1 MYVSLARSQKKNVE
15 IWITSR
21 QTSSR
26 TVHGQCLNS
35 MEREAEEDGAGAH
48 VLEAL
53 GDRRPVK
60 LVGPVRPLKPLKLT
74 SWPGERKAKVETVAT
89 TRQQVAM

>member
-21 QTSSR
+21 QTSSG
-26 TVHGQCLNS
+26 TVHGLNS
-35 MEREAEEDGAGAH
+35 MERGAEEDGAGAH

-60 LVGPVRPLKPLKLT
+60 LVGPVRPLKLT